1 VKIMAAWTCPFC
13 NQNATLTD
21 PNISVTWH
29 NFKNNNK
36 YGALIIVSSVV
47 VYPNSDCKEFSLRV
61 ALHEGVSDGVGGR
74 RPGDVK
80 ASWQLVLSSAAK
92 VFPDYIPKAIL
103 DDYNEACLIRDL
115 SPKASATLSRR
126 CLQGIIRDF
135 WKVIKPR
142 LVDEIEAIKDKVDP
156 LTWQAID
163 AVRHIGNIGAHME
176 KDINLII
183 DVDPQEA
190 GLFIG
195 LIEMLIKDWY
205 IVKHEREEQLRAIV
219 KLSDDKKQSK
229 TQTQG
234 NNKQQDVT

>member
-1 VKIMAAWTCPFC
+1 MAGWTCPFC
-13 NQNATLTD
+13 NQNATLTE
-21 PNISVTWH
+21 PNISVYEH
-29 NFKNNNK
+29 HFENDNK
-36 YGALIIVSSVV
+36 YGDLLITTVVIVC
-47 VYPNSDCKEFSLRV
+47 PNADCKEFTLRAEL
-61 ALHEGVSDGVGGR
+61 ALAIYSGLLSRWQAKD
-74 RPGDVK
+74 K
-80 ASWQLVLSSAAK
+80 KQSWQLIPASVAK
-92 VFPDYIPKAIL
+92 VFPDYVPQPIL
-103 DDYNEACLIRDL
+103 GDYNEACLIQDL

-135 WKVIKPR
+135 WNVNKPR

-190 GLFIG
+190 GLLIG

-205 IVKHEREEQLRAIV
+205 IVTHEREEQLRAVI

-229 TQTQG
+229 AQANNPQQT
-234 NNKQQDVT
+234 VP